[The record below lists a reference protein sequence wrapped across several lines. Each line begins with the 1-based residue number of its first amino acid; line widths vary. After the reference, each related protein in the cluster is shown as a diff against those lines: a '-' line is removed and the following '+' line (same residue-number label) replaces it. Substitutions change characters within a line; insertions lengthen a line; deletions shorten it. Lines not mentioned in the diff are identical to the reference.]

1 MPKLFHIR
9 IALIGMVSP
18 STGALHLTRVQ
29 ALAPIPSSNL
39 KQAVM
44 CDKDGEKHSAA
55 CRQPRP
61 TAGSPPL
68 HTHIIHTPRQPRAL
82 PLPSEVTQH
91 QHSSSPPP
99 RLLQHYALMGKRSL
113 SGYPKHTVQPSSHT
127 LLFPTAWLFHIPVFQ
142 RVPITVH
149 SPRNERNLVTY
160 GIMKQCVAASDFPAV
175 HFSLK
180 PIVYY
185 AHNPRNVK

>member
-1 MPKLFHIR
+1 MMPKLFHTR

-61 TAGSPPL
+61 TAGSPLLPYT
-68 HTHIIHTPRQPRAL
+68 HTHT
-82 PLPSEVTQH
+82 
-91 QHSSSPPP
+91 
-99 RLLQHYALMGKRSL
+99 
-113 SGYPKHTVQPSSHT
+113 
-127 LLFPTAWLFHIPVFQ
+127 
-142 RVPITVH
+142 H
-149 SPRNERNLVTY
+149 SPDNTHT
-160 GIMKQCVAASDFPAV
+160 QAAQGP
-175 HFSLK
+175 
-180 PIVYY
+180 PTTI
-185 AHNPRNVK
+185 

>member
-1 MPKLFHIR
+1 MMPKLFHTR

-61 TAGSPPL
+61 TAGSPLLPYT
-68 HTHIIHTPRQPRAL
+68 HTHTFPR
-82 PLPSEVTQH
+82 
-91 QHSSSPPP
+91 
-99 RLLQHYALMGKRSL
+99 
-113 SGYPKHTVQPSSHT
+113 
-127 LLFPTAWLFHIPVFQ
+127 
-142 RVPITVH
+142 
-149 SPRNERNLVTY
+149 
-160 GIMKQCVAASDFPAV
+160 
-175 HFSLK
+175 
-180 PIVYY
+180 
-185 AHNPRNVK
+185 

>member
-1 MPKLFHIR
+1 MMPKLFHIR

-29 ALAPIPSSNL
+29 ALAPTPSSNL

-68 HTHIIHTPRQPRAL
+68 HTHIPQIIHTPRQPRAL

-99 RLLQHYALMGKRSL
+99 SPPPAFCSTML
-113 SGYPKHTVQPSSHT
+113 SWERGPFLGTPST
-127 LLFPTAWLFHIPVFQ
+127 LF
-142 RVPITVH
+142 
-149 SPRNERNLVTY
+149 S
-160 GIMKQCVAASDFPAV
+160 PAV
-175 HFSLK
+175 TPYFSPQPGSFTSLFFRGS
-180 PIVYY
+180 PLLCT
-185 AHNPRNVK
+185 HHGMRETL